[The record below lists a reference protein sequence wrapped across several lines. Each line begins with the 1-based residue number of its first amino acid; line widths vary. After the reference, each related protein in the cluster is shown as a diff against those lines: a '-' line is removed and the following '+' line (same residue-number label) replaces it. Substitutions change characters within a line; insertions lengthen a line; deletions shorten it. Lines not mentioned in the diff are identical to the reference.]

1 MVLGGNGMT
10 VLDALWAGLAGV
22 LSWPAFGLMLLT
34 IPIGLI
40 FGIIPGMGGNMGL
53 ALLIPFTFGMQP
65 IAGFAFLL
73 GMHAVVHTGGSIPAI
88 LFDTPGTGPNA
99 ATCIEGFPMAQKGEA
114 GRALGAALM
123 SSMLGGVLG
132 AIFLALVIPV
142 VRPLVL
148 SFGPPEFFMLAIMG
162 LAFISLMSGDSI
174 LRGLMAG
181 GMGLIISFVG
191 MDPQTGV
198 VRFSFGVLHLMEG
211 INIVTIVVGLFAL
224 AEVIDM
230 GVKGGAIAHTKSATI
245 KGTGVL
251 QGIKDCFTHW
261 WLVMRCSVIGNII
274 GIIPG
279 LGGDAAAFICYG
291 HAVQTSKHKEEFGKG
306 CVEGVIATDS
316 AHNSK
321 EGGALVPTLAFGVPG
336 SSGMAILLGAFLI
349 LGVAP
354 GKEMFTT
361 HLDLVF
367 SMVWVIVIANILA
380 VAICLPLAG
389 TMSKVTFIRTSVMI
403 PYILVCG
410 ILGSYLTTANIGDV
424 LITVLF
430 GFIGFAMKKYDYA
443 RGPLI
448 LGIVLGKIA
457 ENALSISLNLYGLMF
472 IFRPIAFVILII
484 TLGTVLFPAYKERAK
499 KKKLEEVSR

>member
-1 MVLGGNGMT
+1 MEEWN
-10 VLDALWAGLAGV
+10 AIWAGFAAAT
-22 LSWPAFGLMLLT
+22 SMPAFGLMLMA

-40 FGIIPGMGGNMGL
+40 IGIIPGMGGNMGL
-53 ALLIPFTFGMQP
+53 ALLIPFTFGMEP
-65 IAGFAFLL
+65 VAGLALLL

-114 GRALGAALM
+114 GRALGAALT
-123 SSMLGGVLG
+123 SSMLGGVAG
-132 AIFLALVIPV
+132 AIFMAMVIPV
-142 VRPLVL
+142 VRPMIL

-162 LAFISLMSGDSI
+162 LAFISLMSGSSI
-174 LRGLMAG
+174 LKGLMAG
-181 GMGLIISFVG
+181 GMGLVISFVG

-198 VRFSFGVLHLMEG
+198 IRFSFGVLELMDG
-211 INIVTIVVGLFAL
+211 INIVTIVVGLFAV

-230 GVKGGAIAHTKSATI
+230 GIKGGAIAHSKSANI
-245 KGTGVL
+245 DGSGVM
-251 QGIKDCFTHW
+251 QGVKDCFTNW
-261 WLVMRCSVIGNII
+261 WLVLRCSVIGNII

-291 HAVQTSKHKEEFGKG
+291 HALQTTKRKDEYGKG
-306 CVEGVIATDS
+306 CVEGVIATDA

-336 SSGMAILLGAFLI
+336 SSGMAILLGAFMV
-349 LGVAP
+349 LGVSP
-354 GKEMFTT
+354 GKEMFTE

-367 SMVWVIVIANILA
+367 SMVWVLVFANIIA

-389 TMSKVTFIRTSVMI
+389 TMAKITFLRTSVMI
-403 PYILVCG
+403 PFILVCG
-410 ILGSYLTTANIGDV
+410 LLGSYLTTSRIGDI

-430 GFIGFAMKKYDYA
+430 GVIGYGMKKFDYA

-457 ENALSISLNLYGLMF
+457 ENALHVSLNLYGLKF
-472 IFRPIAFVILII
+472 IFQPVAFGILLL
-484 TLGTVLFPAYKERAK
+484 TLATVFFPVYQQYAK
-499 KKKLEEVSR
+499 NKKSKGAVK

>member
-1 MVLGGNGMT
+1 MSIWDGIWGGLIGAT
-10 VLDALWAGLAGV
+10 
-22 LSWPAFGLMLLT
+22 SWPAFGLMLMT

-40 FGIIPGMGGNMGL
+40 IGIIPGMGGNMGL

-65 IAGFAFLL
+65 IPGFAFLM

-114 GRALGAALM
+114 GRALGAALT
-123 SSMLGGVLG
+123 SSAIGGVLG
-132 AIFLALVIPV
+132 AIFMAMVIPV
-142 VRPLVL
+142 LRPLVL
-148 SFGPPEFFMLAIMG
+148 SFGPPEFFMLAMMG

-174 LRGLMAG
+174 LKGLMAG
-181 GMGLIISFVG
+181 GMGLVISFVG

-198 VRFSFGVLHLMEG
+198 VRFSFGMLHLMDG
-211 INIVTIVVGLFAL
+211 INIVTIVVGLFAV

-230 GVKGGAIAHTKSATI
+230 GIKGGAIAHTKSTAI
-245 KGTGVL
+245 QGTGVM
-251 QGIKDCFTHW
+251 QGIKDCLTNW
-261 WLVMRCSVIGNII
+261 WLVLRCSVIGNII

-291 HAVQTSKHKEEFGKG
+291 HALQTTKRKSEYGKG
-306 CVEGVIATDS
+306 CVEGVIATDA

-321 EGGALVPTLAFGVPG
+321 EGGALIPTLAFGVPG
-336 SSGMAILLGAFLI
+336 SSGMAILLGAFMI
-349 LGVAP
+349 LGVSP
-354 GKEMFTT
+354 GKEMFTE

-367 SMVWVIVIANILA
+367 SMVWVLVFANIIA

-389 TMSKVTFIRTSVMI
+389 TMAKITFLRTSVMI
-403 PYILVCG
+403 PFILVCG
-410 ILGSYLTTANIGDV
+410 LLGSYLTTSKIGDI
-424 LITVLF
+424 LITVTF
-430 GFIGFAMKKYDYA
+430 GIIGYGMKKFDYA

-457 ENALSISLNLYGLMF
+457 ENALHVSLNLYGMLF
-472 IFRPIAFVILII
+472 VFRPIAFIILLI
-484 TLGTVLFPAYKERAK
+484 TLGTVFFPVYQEHARKS
-499 KKKLEEVSR
+499 KLKGV

>member
-1 MVLGGNGMT
+1 MSIWDGIWGGLIGAT
-10 VLDALWAGLAGV
+10 
-22 LSWPAFGLMLLT
+22 SWPAFGLMLMT

-40 FGIIPGMGGNMGL
+40 IGIIPGMGGNMGL
-53 ALLIPFTFGMQP
+53 ALLIPFTFGMDP
-65 IAGFAFLL
+65 ISGFAFLL

-114 GRALGAALM
+114 GRALGAALT

-132 AIFLALVIPV
+132 AIFMAMVIPV

-148 SFGPPEFFMLAIMG
+148 SFGPPEFFTLAIMG
-162 LAFISLMSGDSI
+162 LAFISLMSGSSMLKGI
-174 LRGLMAG
+174 MAG
-181 GMGLIISFVG
+181 GMGMVISFVG

-198 VRFSFGVLHLMEG
+198 IRFAFGQLYLMDG
-211 INIVTIVVGLFAL
+211 INIVTVVVGLFAV

-230 GVKGGAIAHTKSATI
+230 GIKGGAIAHTKSATI
-245 KGTGVL
+245 QGTGVM
-251 QGIKDCFTHW
+251 QGVKDCLNNW
-261 WLVMRCSVIGNII
+261 WLVLRCSVIGNII

-291 HAVQTSKHKEEFGKG
+291 HALQTTKRKDEYGKG
-306 CVEGVIATDS
+306 CVEGVIATDA

-321 EGGALVPTLAFGVPG
+321 EGGALIPTLAFGVPG

-354 GKEMFTT
+354 GKEMFSQ

-367 SMVWVIVIANILA
+367 SMVWVLVFANIIA
-380 VAICLPLAG
+380 VLICLPLAG
-389 TMSKVTFIRTSVMI
+389 TMAKITFLRTSIMI
-403 PYILVCG
+403 PFILVFG
-410 ILGSYLTTANIGDV
+410 LLGSYLTTSRIVDI
-424 LITVLF
+424 LITITC
-430 GFIGFAMKKYDYA
+430 GFIGYAMKKFDYA

-457 ENALSISLNLYGLMF
+457 ENSLHVSLNMYGLMF
-472 IFRPIAFVILII
+472 IFRPIAFGILIL
-484 TLGTVLFPAYKERAK
+484 TLATVLFPVYREHAK
-499 KKKLEEVSR
+499 KKKSKEVSR

>member
-1 MVLGGNGMT
+1 MT
-10 VLDALWAGLAGV
+10 VWNAIGAGLAGV
-22 LSWPAFGLMLLT
+22 LSWPAFGLMLLA
-34 IPIGLI
+34 IPIGLV

-123 SSMLGGVLG
+123 SSMLGGILG
-132 AIFLALVIPV
+132 AIFLALIIPV
-142 VRPLVL
+142 MRPLIL
-148 SFGPPEFFMLAIMG
+148 AFGPPEFFMLAIMG
-162 LAFISLMSGDSI
+162 LTFIALMAGDSLLKGLMS
-174 LRGLMAG
+174 G
-181 GMGLIISFVG
+181 GMGLLISFVG

-198 VRFSFGVLHLMEG
+198 VRFSFGILQLMDG

-230 GVKGGAIAHTKSATI
+230 GVKGGAIAHAKSAAVE
-245 KGTGVL
+245 GTGAL
-251 QGIKDCFTHW
+251 QGVKDCFRHW
-261 WLVMRCSVIGNII
+261 WLVVRCSIIGNII

-291 HAVQTSKHKEEFGKG
+291 HALQTTKHKEEFGKG

-316 AHNSK
+316 SHNSK
-321 EGGALVPTLAFGVPG
+321 EGGALLPTLAFGVPG

-354 GKEMFTT
+354 GQEMFTK
-361 HLDLVF
+361 HLDVAF
-367 SMVWVIVIANILA
+367 SMVWVLVFANILA
-380 VAICLPLAG
+380 IALCLPFAG
-389 TMSKVTFIRTSVMI
+389 AMSKITFVRSSVMI
-403 PYILVCG
+403 PYITVCS
-410 ILGSYLTTANIGDV
+410 ILGSYLTTARIGDV
-424 LITVLF
+424 LITMLF
-430 GFIGFAMKKYDYA
+430 GLLGYAMKKFDYA

-448 LGIVLGKIA
+448 LGVVLGKIA
-457 ENALSISLNLYGLMF
+457 ENALHVSLNLYGLAF
-472 IFRPIAFVILII
+472 IFRPITFTLLLI
-484 TLGTVLFPAYKERAK
+484 TLGSVLFPIVKERMSQRK
-499 KKKLEEVSR
+499 G

>member
-1 MVLGGNGMT
+1 MEEWN
-10 VLDALWAGLAGV
+10 AIWAGLAAAT
-22 LSWPAFGLMLLT
+22 SMPAFGMMLMA

-40 FGIIPGMGGNMGL
+40 IGIIPGMGGNMGL
-53 ALLIPFTFGMQP
+53 ALLIPFTFGMSP
-65 IAGFAFLL
+65 VAGLALLL

-114 GRALGAALM
+114 GRALGAALT
-123 SSMLGGVLG
+123 SSMVGGILG
-132 AIFLALVIPV
+132 AIFMAMIIPV
-142 VRPLVL
+142 VRPMILT
-148 SFGPPEFFMLAIMG
+148 FGPPELFMLAMMG
-162 LAFISLMSGDSI
+162 LAFISLMSGSSI

-181 GMGLIISFVG
+181 GMGLVISFVG

-198 VRFSFGVLHLMEG
+198 IRFSFGVLELMDG
-211 INIVTIVVGLFAL
+211 INIVTVVVGLFAV

-230 GVKGGAIAHTKSATI
+230 GIKGGAIAHSKSANI
-245 KGTGVL
+245 NGSGVM
-251 QGIKDCFTHW
+251 QGVKDCFTNW
-261 WLVMRCSVIGNII
+261 WLVMRCSVIGNVI

-291 HAVQTSKHKEEFGKG
+291 HALQTTKRKDEYGKG
-306 CVEGVIATDS
+306 CVEGVIATDA

-321 EGGALVPTLAFGVPG
+321 EGGALIPTLAFGVPG

-354 GKEMFTT
+354 GKEMFTE

-367 SMVWVIVIANILA
+367 SMVWVLVFANIVA

-389 TMSKVTFIRTSVMI
+389 TMAKITFLRTSVMI
-403 PYILVCG
+403 PFILVCG
-410 ILGSYLTTANIGDV
+410 LLGSYLTTSRIGDI

-430 GFIGFAMKKYDYA
+430 GVIGYGMKKFDYA

-457 ENALSISLNLYGLMF
+457 ENSLHVSLNLYGSKF
-472 IFRPIAFVILII
+472 IFQPAAFVILLI
-484 TLGTVLFPAYKERAK
+484 TLATVFFPIYQQHTRN
-499 KKKLEEVSR
+499 KKLKGAAK

>member
-1 MVLGGNGMT
+1 MT
-10 VLDALWAGLAGV
+10 VWSAMIAGLAGV
-22 LSWPAFGLMLLT
+22 LSWPAFGLMLLA

-132 AIFLALVIPV
+132 AIFLALIIPV
-142 VRPLVL
+142 IRPVILA
-148 SFGPPEFFMLAIMG
+148 FGPPEFFMLAIMG
-162 LAFISLMSGDSI
+162 LTFIALMAGDSLLKGLMS
-174 LRGLMAG
+174 G
-181 GMGLIISFVG
+181 GMGLLISFVG

-198 VRFSFGVLHLMEG
+198 VRFSFGILQLMDG

-230 GVKGGAIAHTKSATI
+230 GVKGGAIAHSKSASLE
-245 KGTGVL
+245 GTGAV
-251 QGIKDCFTHW
+251 QGIKDCFVHW
-261 WLVMRCSVIGNII
+261 WLVMRCSIIGNII

-291 HAVQTSKHKEEFGKG
+291 HALQTTRRKEEFGKG

-316 AHNSK
+316 SHNSK

-354 GKEMFTT
+354 GQEMFTK
-361 HLDLVF
+361 HLDLAF
-367 SMVWVIVIANILA
+367 SMVWVLVFANILA
-380 VAICLPLAG
+380 IAVCLPFAG
-389 TMSKVTFIRTSVMI
+389 AMSKITFVRSSVMI
-403 PYILVCG
+403 PYITVCS
-410 ILGSYLTTANIGDV
+410 ILGSYLTTSRIGDI
-424 LITVLF
+424 LITMLF
-430 GFIGFAMKKYDYA
+430 GLLGYAMKKFDYP

-448 LGIVLGKIA
+448 LGVVLGKIA
-457 ENALSISLNLYGLMF
+457 ENALHVSLNLYGLMF
-472 IFRPIAFVILII
+472 IFHPVTFTLLLI
-484 TLGTVLFPAYKERAK
+484 TLASVLFPVIKEKMNRNHG
-499 KKKLEEVSR
+499 